1 MATHRLM
8 LEDPP
13 DARFDASASSPAR
26 QSACSRLED
35 LESPSCGLV
44 PDGRSGH
51 VYNEEAFRYFLE
63 CERRRSE
70 LSMRPFLLLV
80 IDLKRQAG
88 KDKDMRVDSATAQK
102 LFAALALCVRETDFI
117 GWYHEGRV
125 AGAVLT
131 QHADVVV
138 ADLPDAVSQR
148 LTKAL
153 SDSLP
158 SHVARRLQVRIF
170 QLPGSQ
176 RDRS

>member
-1 MATHRLM
+1 MALHSLM

-13 DARFDASASSPAR
+13 DARFDSSASSPGR
-26 QSACSRLED
+26 QSDGSKLED
-35 LESPSCGLV
+35 LESPSCGLA

-70 LSMRPFLLLV
+70 LSMRPFLLLL

-88 KDKDMRVDSATAQK
+88 TDMRVDSATAQK

-131 QHADVVV
+131 QHADAVV

-153 SDSLP
+153 SDGLP